1 MGVDDVDKGGSVV
14 FEIGLKDVD
23 EDDED
28 EEEGDD
34 ENAFLSM

>member
-1 MGVDDVDKGGSVV
+1 MV